1 MTEVMQ
7 RDNITLR
14 EKEKERRKKK
24 KSTILLRITPPWRE
38 IEKRSRG
45 TCSSSEILVCEIT
58 ESDAPHAAIRA
69 GTTFYLCIS
78 ASSEGS
84 KVGKKM

>member
-14 EKEKERRKKK
+14 EKENGK

-45 TCSSSEILVCEIT
+45 TCSSSEILACEIT

-84 KVGKKM
+84 KVGKNVNQD

>member
-14 EKEKERRKKK
+14 EKENEK

-38 IEKRSRG
+38 TEKRCRG
-45 TCSSSEILVCEIT
+45 TCSSSEIPVCEIT

-69 GTTFYLCIS
+69 GTTFYLCTS
-78 ASSEGS
+78 ASSKGS
-84 KVGKKM
+84 KVGKNVNQD